1 MAPTPHTPKYR
12 DKSFT
17 CPRCAAFAQQEW
29 FDVQLLGED
38 GFGATDAVSPHEPM
52 RLWVTACLACH
63 KQVVWAATIFHSRG
77 ASGTWPVD
85 AAIVHP
91 RNLSTDAPPPAPHMP
106 EAVAALYSEAAS
118 ISALSPR
125 AAAALLRVAL
135 EAALK
140 EQYPDQAKQPLTDLI
155 GWAKKQ
161 GLPEWAQQA
170 MDVVRF
176 KGNKAAHE
184 VDLDDGPDTAAT
196 LFVLVNTVVEVL
208 IARPRQIQD
217 EYDSLP
223 ETVRANIDRRDAADE

>member
-1 MAPTPHTPKYR
+1 MAPAPHTPKYR
-12 DKSFT
+12 NESFT

-29 FDVQLLGED
+29 FEVQLQGKD
-38 GFGATDAVSPHEPM
+38 GFTTARSASPHEPM
-52 RLWVTACLACH
+52 RLWVTACVACH
-63 KQVVWAATIFHSRG
+63 KQVVWAATTFQPRG
-77 ASGTWPVD
+77 TLGDWPTN

-91 RNLSTDAPPPAPHMP
+91 RDLSTDAPPPAPHMP
-106 EAVAALYSEAAS
+106 EAVTALYSEAAS

-140 EQYPDQAKQPLTDLI
+140 EKYPDQAKQSLTDLI

-161 GLPEWAQQA
+161 GLPEWTQQA

-184 VDLDDGPDTAAT
+184 VDLEDGPDTAAT

-208 IARPRQIQD
+208 IARPRQIQE

-223 ETVRANIDRRDAADE
+223 KTVRASIDRRDAAAE